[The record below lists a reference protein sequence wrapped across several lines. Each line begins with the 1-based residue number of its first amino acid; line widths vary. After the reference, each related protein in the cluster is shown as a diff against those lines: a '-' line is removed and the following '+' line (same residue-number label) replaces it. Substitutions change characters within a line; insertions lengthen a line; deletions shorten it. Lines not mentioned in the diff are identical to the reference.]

1 MATCNYIKAKKQNQ
15 SAMRAVIRYVS
26 QDAKTLDENG
36 YRYLSGINCIGAAAY
51 DEFMATKNLYGKR
64 SGVYYYHYEQSFAPG
79 EIDDYDTA
87 HKIGLRLAEEM
98 FPGFEVLVA
107 HTLTLTTMTVGR
119 ESTIVSSST
128 ASATQA
134 V

>member
-26 QDAKTLDENG
+26 QDAKTLDEDG
-36 YRYLSGINCIGAAAY
+36 HRYLSGINCIGAAAY

-79 EIDDYDTA
+79 EIEDYDTT
-87 HKIGLRLAEEM
+87 HILKDIL
-98 FPGFEVLVA
+98 
-107 HTLTLTTMTVGR
+107 
-119 ESTIVSSST
+119 
-128 ASATQA
+128 
-134 V
+134 